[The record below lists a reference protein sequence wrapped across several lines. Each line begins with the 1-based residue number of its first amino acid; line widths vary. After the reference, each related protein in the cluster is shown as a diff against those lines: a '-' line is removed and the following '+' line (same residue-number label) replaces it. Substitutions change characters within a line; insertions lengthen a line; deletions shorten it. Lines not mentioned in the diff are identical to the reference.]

1 MQQLKPQD
9 RGDPGGMDQIRT
21 DLSEFTDLVPGGGGV
36 LKGRRFFF
44 AKKNPYPWGFVQAD
58 TLKNKCIVFLGKDHD
73 YFSRDL

>member
-1 MQQLKPQD
+1 M
-9 RGDPGGMDQIRT
+9 DPIRS
-21 DLSEFTDLVPGGGGV
+21 DLSEFTDLVPGGGV

-44 AKKNPYPWGFVQAD
+44 AKKFHTPGEVQAD